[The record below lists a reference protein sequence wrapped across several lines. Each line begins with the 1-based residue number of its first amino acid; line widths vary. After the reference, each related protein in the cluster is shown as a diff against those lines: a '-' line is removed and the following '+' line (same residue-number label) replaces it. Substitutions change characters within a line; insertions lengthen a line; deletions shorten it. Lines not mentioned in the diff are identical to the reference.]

1 MPISAARSVGTT
13 RLTSSS
19 PELGQG
25 DFGASVTEV
34 QQLLQ
39 RAGVPTGPI
48 DGDFGPM
55 TAAAVRRFQS
65 ARGLPVDGMVGPRTW
80 AALKQAP
87 TTSPS
92 PAGAPPSLRSGDFG
106 ADVEKLQRELVR
118 HGFDPNGVDGSFGP
132 GTRAAVVKFQRAKG
146 LEADGVV
153 GAGTWRALS
162 GSVVAPTPPPS
173 GGDFRARI
181 LDAARAE
188 LGTTESGN
196 NRGEAL
202 KYPQHFGRGA
212 EAWCADFVSYVMQ
225 KSGGDMNDPYC
236 PSIVNDLKSSGG
248 WKGKSNPQPGDIVLF
263 DWDGDREADHVG
275 IVEKVNGD
283 GSISTIEGNT
293 GNPQTG
299 QEGVWRRT
307 RSMSSVLGFG
317 APY

>member
-1 MPISAARSVGTT
+1 MPISAARSVATN
-13 RLTSSS
+13 RLTSST
-19 PELGQG
+19 PELGRG

-39 RAGVPTGPI
+39 RAGVPTGPV

-55 TAAAVRRFQS
+55 TVAAVRRFQS
-65 ARGLPVDGMVGPRTW
+65 ARGLPVDGVVGPRTW

-87 TTSPS
+87 TSPS
-92 PAGAPPSLRSGDFG
+92 PAGAPASLRSGDLG
-106 ADVEKLQRELVR
+106 ADVEKLQRELTR
-118 HGFDPNGVDGSFGP
+118 HGFDPNGIDGSFGP

-162 GSVVAPTPPPS
+162 GAVVAPPPPPS
-173 GGDFRARI
+173 GGDLRARV
-181 LDAARAE
+181 LEAARAE
-188 LGTTESGN
+188 IGTTESGT

-212 EAWCADFVSYVMQ
+212 EAWCADFVSYVSQ
-225 KSGGDMNDPYC
+225 QSGGDMNDPYC
-236 PSIVNDLKSSGG
+236 PSVVNELKASGS
-248 WKGKSNPQPGDIVLF
+248 WKGKSNPQPGDLVLF
-263 DWDGDREADHVG
+263 DWDGDRQADHIG

-293 GNPQTG
+293 ENPQTG
-299 QEGVWRRT
+299 REGVWRRT
-307 RSMSSVLGFG
+307 RSLSTVLGFG